1 MKNDKRKIFNF
12 ASFFFGGGWHLISKI
27 KKKLR
32 EIIIYKNNLIK
43 IFSTDEIHTF
53 NFKC

>member
-1 MKNDKRKIFNF
+1 MTKEKSLILLL
-12 ASFFFGGGWHLISKI
+12 FFFLGGGWHLISKI